1 MEKEILNYLK
11 QQTEL
16 FDFNNQ
22 SDLFTAKKIAEK
34 FSIKRN
40 TASHYLNQL
49 AKEELIVKIKTR
61 PVIFFIEKHLKRRIS
76 I

>member
-40 TASHYLNQL
+40 TASHY
-49 AKEELIVKIKTR
+49 
-61 PVIFFIEKHLKRRIS
+61 
-76 I
+76 